1 MKRVILPCV
10 LAVLAARSIPAQGG
24 TKEEIQRLQSDVL
37 ALQNQMRL
45 LDKNVTEGM
54 NSLKTLASQLTD
66 QVGKSNQILSQMSST
81 LEKQAS
87 GAKFTNESL
96 LQEVRNLGA
105 KIDDAGTRIS
115 ALAQQI
121 SEMKTQAKEITP
133 RRFQSPGGD
142 SGPLAMSSDTI
153 FYQAYND
160 LVQGNLDLAIQGFT
174 SFVTNFPA
182 SEKAD
187 DAQYY
192 IGEAYYNDNKLPQ
205 AVAAFTKVVNDF
217 PKGDKVASALYKRAL
232 AELAMKE
239 KDNAIE
245 DFKVVVQ
252 KFSSS
257 PEAALAKSQLDG
269 LGVDLSKPSK
279 VGSARRKP

>member
-1 MKRVILPCV
+1 MKQLVCFCVICI
-10 LAVLAARSIPAQGG
+10 LAGAATPAPAG
-24 TKEEIQRLQSDVL
+24 TKEEIQRLSSDVL
-37 ALQNQMRL
+37 ALQNQLRV
-45 LDKNVTEGM
+45 LDKNFADQM
-54 NSLKTLASQLTD
+54 QSMKSLVGQLND
-66 QVGKSNQILSQMSST
+66 QVGKSNTILSQISSA
-81 LEKQAS
+81 LEGQAAGS
-87 GAKFTNESL
+87 KSTSQAL
-96 LQEVRNLGA
+96 LQEIRNLSV
-105 KIDDAGTRIS
+105 KIDDAGTRVS

-121 SEMKTQAKEITP
+121 SEMRTQAKDIQQ
-133 RRFQSPGGD
+133 RRFQTPGGD
-142 SGPLAMSSDTI
+142 SASAALSADVG
-153 FYQAYND
+153 FHEAYND
-160 LVQGNLDLAIQGFT
+160 LIQGNIDLAIQGFT

-192 IGEAYYNDNKLPQ
+192 IGEAYYNDNKFPQ
-205 AVAAFTKVVNDF
+205 ALTAFTKVVNDF

>member
-1 MKRVILPCV
+1 MKRVFLPCLLV
-10 LAVLAARSIPAQGG
+10 AFAARSIPAQGG

-37 ALQNQMRL
+37 ALQNQVRL
-45 LDKNVTEGM
+45 LEKNVTEGM
-54 NSLKTLASQLTD
+54 NRLKTVAGQITD
-66 QVGKSNQILSQMSST
+66 QVGKSNQILAQIPST

-87 GAKFTNESL
+87 GAKSTNDIL
-96 LQEVRNLGA
+96 LQEVRSLGA

-121 SEMKTQAKEITP
+121 SETKTQAKEITP
-133 RRFQSPGGD
+133 RRFQAPGSEPG
-142 SGPLAMSSDTI
+142 SLAMSSDTI

-174 SFVTNFPA
+174 SFVTNFPT

-192 IGEAYYNDNKLPQ
+192 MGEAYYNDNKLPQ
-205 AVAAFTKVVNDF
+205 AVAAFTKVVSDF

-239 KDNAIE
+239 KDNAIA

-252 KFSSS
+252 KFPSP
-257 PEAALAKSQLDG
+257 PEAALAKGQLDG
-269 LGVDLSKPSK
+269 LGIDLSKPSTA
-279 VGSARRKP
+279 GPARRKP

>member
-1 MKRVILPCV
+1 
-10 LAVLAARSIPAQGG
+10 
-24 TKEEIQRLQSDVL
+24 
-37 ALQNQMRL
+37 
-45 LDKNVTEGM
+45 
-54 NSLKTLASQLTD
+54 
-66 QVGKSNQILSQMSST
+66 
-81 LEKQAS
+81 
-87 GAKFTNESL
+87 
-96 LQEVRNLGA
+96 
-105 KIDDAGTRIS
+105 
-115 ALAQQI
+115 
-121 SEMKTQAKEITP
+121 
-133 RRFQSPGGD
+133 
-142 SGPLAMSSDTI
+142 
-153 FYQAYND
+153 
-160 LVQGNLDLAIQGFT
+160 
-174 SFVTNFPA
+174 
-182 SEKAD
+182 
-187 DAQYY
+187 
-192 IGEAYYNDNKLPQ
+192 YYNDNKLPQ

>member
-1 MKRVILPCV
+1 
-10 LAVLAARSIPAQGG
+10 
-24 TKEEIQRLQSDVL
+24 
-37 ALQNQMRL
+37 
-45 LDKNVTEGM
+45 
-54 NSLKTLASQLTD
+54 
-66 QVGKSNQILSQMSST
+66 
-81 LEKQAS
+81 
-87 GAKFTNESL
+87 
-96 LQEVRNLGA
+96 
-105 KIDDAGTRIS
+105 
-115 ALAQQI
+115 
-121 SEMKTQAKEITP
+121 
-133 RRFQSPGGD
+133 
-142 SGPLAMSSDTI
+142 MSSDTI

>member
-1 MKRVILPCV
+1 RNNTNIIISRV
-10 LAVLAARSIPAQGG
+10 
-24 TKEEIQRLQSDVL
+24 
-37 ALQNQMRL
+37 
-45 LDKNVTEGM
+45 
-54 NSLKTLASQLTD
+54 TD
-66 QVGKSNQILSQMSST
+66 QTYNTIQMKQHMFSNLN
-81 LEKQAS
+81 KHAS
-87 GAKFTNESL
+87 VKKTNNESL
-96 LQEVRNLGA
+96 LQKVRNLVA
-105 KIDDAGTRIS
+105 KIYDAGTRIS

-192 IGEAYYNDNKLPQ
+192 IGEAYYNDNKR
-205 AVAAFTKVVNDF
+205 
-217 PKGDKVASALYKRAL
+217 SEER
-232 AELAMKE
+232 
-239 KDNAIE
+239 
-245 DFKVVVQ
+245 
-252 KFSSS
+252 
-257 PEAALAKSQLDG
+257 
-269 LGVDLSKPSK
+269 
-279 VGSARRKP
+279 

>member
-1 MKRVILPCV
+1 MKRVFLPCLLV
-10 LAVLAARSIPAQGG
+10 AFAARSIPAQGG

-37 ALQNQMRL
+37 ALQNQVRL
-45 LDKNVTEGM
+45 LEKNDTEGM
-54 NSLKTLASQLTD
+54 NGLKTLTSQITEQL
-66 QVGKSNQILSQMSST
+66 GKSNQILAQIPST

-87 GAKFTNESL
+87 GAKSTNDIL
-96 LQEVRNLGA
+96 LQEVRSLGA

-133 RRFQSPGGD
+133 RRFQAPGGEPG
-142 SGPLAMSSDTI
+142 SLAMSSDTI

-174 SFVTNFPA
+174 SFVTNFPT

-192 IGEAYYNDNKLPQ
+192 MGEAYYNDNKLPQ
-205 AVAAFTKVVNDF
+205 AVAAFTKVVSDF

-239 KDNAIE
+239 KDNAIA

-252 KFSSS
+252 KFASS
-257 PEAALAKSQLDG
+257 PEAALAKGQLDG
-269 LGVDLSKPSK
+269 LGIDLSKPSTA
-279 VGSARRKP
+279 GSARRKP